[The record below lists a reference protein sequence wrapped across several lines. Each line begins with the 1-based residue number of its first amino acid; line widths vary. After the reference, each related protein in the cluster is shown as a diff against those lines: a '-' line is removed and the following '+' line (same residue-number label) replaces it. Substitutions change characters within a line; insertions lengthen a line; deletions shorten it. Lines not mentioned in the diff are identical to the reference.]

1 MPSWYQSLLHYTFPE
16 PQVITHFT
24 QEILAHVRVDNSFPV
39 TSGKMDTDLVKLT
52 AIVHHFIYLKPIY
65 PVSTLSQTVL
75 GPREKIF
82 KNAQKFQNN
91 TSSFVE
97 LIFEVRRWANIP
109 ISTESKPTEVSE
121 KKIYTEL
128 WERDTLRVREVLLE
142 VVGFNMKMEA
152 TYAVGGGRRKLW
164 LEHNKQDIKWC

>member
-39 TSGKMDTDLVKLT
+39 TSGKMDTYLVKLT
-52 AIVHHFIYLKPIY
+52 AIAHHFIYLKPIY

-91 TSSFVE
+91 TSSFME

-109 ISTESKPTEVSE
+109 ISTESKPTEVIEKKYTQNYENAILWESE
-121 KKIYTEL
+121 KYFLSWWVSTWKWKQL
-128 WERDTLRVREVLLE
+128 MQWEVEEESYDWSIT
-142 VVGFNMKMEA
+142 
-152 TYAVGGGRRKLW
+152 
-164 LEHNKQDIKWC
+164 NKT